1 MSHSRFTRMPGFL
14 AALTVSFCAVAQAD
28 PADTIFA
35 AENALYGA
43 GYDIGKADGWMDNT
57 LRSAIRKYQ
66 SGHDGLQATGDLDPQ
81 TLSALGIAFKD
92 GDPVTGNTAQN
103 REGAM
108 ADAGIDKERFG
119 SANEEQPVAAAP
131 EPEVRPEPAL
141 VSTES
146 PPLEE
151 EAVPVPDAILATDDN
166 PVIQPEP
173 TIAQASMPAPQTV
186 EEPESE
192 PVAVAVAEEP
202 SATEMPSATE
212 KPQTTVERPIV
223 EEPST
228 VEELST
234 VDAEPSIALNV
245 PSEATEETSTDVD
258 YQLPQETMTSG
269 NPEISES
276 LQATSSSSD
285 NTSEPTTVTKSSGGF
300 FSSLF
305 DFLFG
310 WLI

>member
-43 GYDIGKADGWMDNT
+43 GYDIGKADGWMDDT

-66 SGHDGLQATGDLDPQ
+66 SGREGLQATGDLDPQ
-81 TLSALGIAFKD
+81 TLSALGIAVKD
-92 GDPVTGNTAQN
+92 GDAVTGNSARS

-108 ADAGIDKERFG
+108 ADAGISKQRFG
-119 SANEEQPVAAAP
+119 SPSAKQPIAAAP
-131 EPEVRPEPAL
+131 EPEVKPEPVP
-141 VSTES
+141 VSTEAS
-146 PPLEE
+146 TLEE
-151 EAVPVPDAILATDDN
+151 ESAPAPETIVATNDK
-166 PVIQPEP
+166 PVIQPETELAQDSKP
-173 TIAQASMPAPQTV
+173 KPQIA
-186 EEPESE
+186 EEPETE
-192 PVAVAVAEEP
+192 PVAVAAVEEP
-202 SATEMPSATE
+202 S
-212 KPQTTVERPIV
+212 IV
-223 EEPST
+223 EETST

-234 VDAEPSIALNV
+234 VDAEPSVALNV

-258 YQLPQETMTSG
+258 YQLPEEPTASG

-276 LQATSSSSD
+276 SQATSSTSD
-285 NTSEPTTVTKSSGGF
+285 NTSESTTVAKSSGGF

>member
-81 TLSALGIAFKD
+81 TLSALGIAVKD

-131 EPEVRPEPAL
+131 EPEVQTEPAL

-173 TIAQASMPAPQTV
+173 TIAQASTPAPQTV

-192 PVAVAVAEEP
+192 PVAVAVAEE
-202 SATEMPSATE
+202 PSATE

-258 YQLPQETMTSG
+258 YQLPQETTTSG

>member
-43 GYDIGKADGWMDNT
+43 GYDIGKADGWMDDT

-66 SGHDGLQATGDLDPQ
+66 SGQEGLQATGDLDPQ
-81 TLSALGIAFKD
+81 TLSALGIAVKD
-92 GDPVTGNTAQN
+92 GDAVTGNSARS

-108 ADAGIDKERFG
+108 ADAGISKQRFG
-119 SANEEQPVAAAP
+119 SPSAKQPVAVAP
-131 EPEVRPEPAL
+131 EPEVQREPAP
-141 VSTES
+141 VSIEAPT
-146 PPLEE
+146 LEE
-151 EAVPVPDAILATDDN
+151 EAAPVPDAILATDDN

-173 TIAQASMPAPQTV
+173 ETAQASMQAPQTA
-186 EEPESE
+186 EEPESK
-192 PVAVAVAEEP
+192 PVAVAAAEEP
-202 SATEMPSATE
+202 S
-212 KPQTTVERPIV
+212 IV
-223 EEPST
+223 EETST
-228 VEELST
+228 VEKLST
-234 VDAEPSIALNV
+234 VDAAPSVALDV

-258 YQLPQETMTSG
+258 YQLPEEPTASD

-276 LQATSSSSD
+276 LQATRSSSD
-285 NTSEPTTVTKSSGGF
+285 NTSKSTTVAKSSGGF

>member
-43 GYDIGKADGWMDNT
+43 GYDIGKADGWMDDT

-66 SGHDGLQATGDLDPQ
+66 SGREGLQATGDLDPQ
-81 TLSALGIAFKD
+81 TLSALGIAVKD
-92 GDPVTGNTAQN
+92 GDAVTGNSARS

-108 ADAGIDKERFG
+108 ADAGISKQRFG
-119 SANEEQPVAAAP
+119 SPSAKQPVAAAP
-131 EPEVRPEPAL
+131 EPEVKPEPAP
-141 VSTES
+141 VSTEA
-146 PPLEE
+146 PTLEE
-151 EAVPVPDAILATDDN
+151 ESAPAPETIVATNDK
-166 PVIQPEP
+166 PVIQPETELAQDSKP
-173 TIAQASMPAPQTV
+173 KPQIA
-186 EEPESE
+186 EEPETE
-192 PVAVAVAEEP
+192 PVAVAAVEEP
-202 SATEMPSATE
+202 S
-212 KPQTTVERPIV
+212 IV
-223 EEPST
+223 EETST

-234 VDAEPSIALNV
+234 VDAEPSVALNV

-258 YQLPQETMTSG
+258 YQLPEEPTASG

-276 LQATSSSSD
+276 SQATSSTSD
-285 NTSEPTTVTKSSGGF
+285 NTSESTTVAKSSGGF

>member
-66 SGHDGLQATGDLDPQ
+66 SGHEGLQATGDLDPQ
-81 TLSALGIAFKD
+81 TLSALGIAVKD

-131 EPEVRPEPAL
+131 EPEVQTEPAL

-202 SATEMPSATE
+202 SATE

-258 YQLPQETMTSG
+258 YQLPQETTTSG

>member
-14 AALTVSFCAVAQAD
+14 AVLTVSFCAVAQAD

-43 GYDIGKADGWMDNT
+43 GYDIGKADGWMDDT

-66 SGHDGLQATGDLDPQ
+66 SGREGLQATGDLDPQ
-81 TLSALGIAFKD
+81 TLSALGIAVKD
-92 GDPVTGNTAQN
+92 GDAVTGNSARS

-108 ADAGIDKERFG
+108 ADAGISKQRFG
-119 SANEEQPVAAAP
+119 SPSAKQPIAAAP
-131 EPEVRPEPAL
+131 EPKVKPEPVP
-141 VSTES
+141 VSTEA
-146 PPLEE
+146 PTLEE
-151 EAVPVPDAILATDDN
+151 ESAPAPETIVATNDK
-166 PVIQPEP
+166 PVIQPETELAQDSKP
-173 TIAQASMPAPQTV
+173 EPQIA

-192 PVAVAVAEEP
+192 PVAVAAVEEP
-202 SATEMPSATE
+202 SAME
-212 KPQTTVERPIV
+212 KPQTIDEPSIV
-223 EEPST
+223 EETST

-234 VDAEPSIALNV
+234 VDAEPSVALNV

-258 YQLPQETMTSG
+258 YQLPEEPTASG

-276 LQATSSSSD
+276 SQATSSTSD
-285 NTSEPTTVTKSSGGF
+285 NTAESTTVAKSSGGF

>member
-43 GYDIGKADGWMDNT
+43 GYDIGKADGWMDDT

-66 SGHDGLQATGDLDPQ
+66 SGREGLQATGDLDPQ
-81 TLSALGIAFKD
+81 TLSALGIAVKD
-92 GDPVTGNTAQN
+92 GDAVTGNSARS

-108 ADAGIDKERFG
+108 ADAGISKQRFG
-119 SANEEQPVAAAP
+119 SPSAKQPVAAAP
-131 EPEVRPEPAL
+131 EPEVKPEPAP
-141 VSTES
+141 VSTEA
-146 PPLEE
+146 PTLEE
-151 EAVPVPDAILATDDN
+151 ESAPAPETIVATNDK
-166 PVIQPEP
+166 PVIQPE
-173 TIAQASMPAPQTV
+173 TEIAQDSKPEPQIA
-186 EEPESE
+186 EEPETE
-192 PVAVAVAEEP
+192 PVAVAAVEEP
-202 SATEMPSATE
+202 S
-212 KPQTTVERPIV
+212 IV
-223 EEPST
+223 EETST

-234 VDAEPSIALNV
+234 VDAEPSVALNV

-258 YQLPQETMTSG
+258 YQLPEEPTASG

-276 LQATSSSSD
+276 SQATSSTSD
-285 NTSEPTTVTKSSGGF
+285 NTSESTTVAKSSGGF

>member
-43 GYDIGKADGWMDNT
+43 GYDIGKADGWMDDT

-66 SGHDGLQATGDLDPQ
+66 SGQEGLQATGDLDPQ
-81 TLSALGIAFKD
+81 TLSALGIAVKD
-92 GDPVTGNTAQN
+92 GDAVTGNSARS

-108 ADAGIDKERFG
+108 AEAGISKQRFG
-119 SANEEQPVAAAP
+119 SPSAKQPVAVAP
-131 EPEVRPEPAL
+131 EPEVQREPAP
-141 VSTES
+141 VSIEAPT
-146 PPLEE
+146 LEE
-151 EAVPVPDAILATDDN
+151 EAAPVPDAILATDDN

-173 TIAQASMPAPQTV
+173 ETAQASMQAPQTA
-186 EEPESE
+186 EEPESK
-192 PVAVAVAEEP
+192 PVAVAAAEEP
-202 SATEMPSATE
+202 S
-212 KPQTTVERPIV
+212 IV
-223 EEPST
+223 EETST
-228 VEELST
+228 VEKLST
-234 VDAEPSIALNV
+234 VDAAPSVALDV

-258 YQLPQETMTSG
+258 YQLPEEPTASD

-276 LQATSSSSD
+276 LQATRSSSD
-285 NTSEPTTVTKSSGGF
+285 NTSKSTTVAKSSGGF

>member
-43 GYDIGKADGWMDNT
+43 GYDIGKADGWMDDT

-66 SGHDGLQATGDLDPQ
+66 SGREGLQATGDLDPQ
-81 TLSALGIAFKD
+81 TLSALGIAVKD
-92 GDPVTGNTAQN
+92 GDAVTGNSARS

-108 ADAGIDKERFG
+108 ADAGISKQRFG
-119 SANEEQPVAAAP
+119 SPSAKQPIAAAP
-131 EPEVRPEPAL
+131 EPEVKPEPVP
-141 VSTES
+141 VSTEA
-146 PPLEE
+146 PTLEE
-151 EAVPVPDAILATDDN
+151 ESAPAPETIVATNDK
-166 PVIQPEP
+166 PVIQPETELAQDSKP
-173 TIAQASMPAPQTV
+173 KPQIA
-186 EEPESE
+186 EEPETE
-192 PVAVAVAEEP
+192 PVAVAAVEEP
-202 SATEMPSATE
+202 S
-212 KPQTTVERPIV
+212 IV
-223 EEPST
+223 EETST

-234 VDAEPSIALNV
+234 VDAEPSVALNV

-258 YQLPQETMTSG
+258 YQLPEEPTASG

-276 LQATSSSSD
+276 LQATSSTSD
-285 NTSEPTTVTKSSGGF
+285 NTSESTTVAKSSGGF

>member
-43 GYDIGKADGWMDNT
+43 GYDIGKADGWMDDT

-66 SGHDGLQATGDLDPQ
+66 SGREGLQATGDLDPQ
-81 TLSALGIAFKD
+81 TLSALGIAVKD
-92 GDPVTGNTAQN
+92 GDAVTGNSARS

-108 ADAGIDKERFG
+108 ADAGISKQRFG
-119 SANEEQPVAAAP
+119 SPSAKQPIAAAP
-131 EPEVRPEPAL
+131 EPEVKPEPVP
-141 VSTES
+141 VSTEA
-146 PPLEE
+146 PTLEE
-151 EAVPVPDAILATDDN
+151 ESAPAPETIVATNDK
-166 PVIQPEP
+166 PVIQPETELAQDSKP
-173 TIAQASMPAPQTV
+173 KPQIA
-186 EEPESE
+186 EEPETE
-192 PVAVAVAEEP
+192 PVAVAAVEEP
-202 SATEMPSATE
+202 S
-212 KPQTTVERPIV
+212 IV
-223 EEPST
+223 EETST

-234 VDAEPSIALNV
+234 VDAEPSVALNV

-258 YQLPQETMTSG
+258 YELPEEPTASG

-276 LQATSSSSD
+276 SQATSSTSD
-285 NTSEPTTVTKSSGGF
+285 NTSESTTVAKSSGGF

>member
-43 GYDIGKADGWMDNT
+43 GYDIGKADGWMDDT

-66 SGHDGLQATGDLDPQ
+66 SGREGLQATGDLDPQ
-81 TLSALGIAFKD
+81 TLSALGIAVKD
-92 GDPVTGNTAQN
+92 GDAVTGNSARS

-108 ADAGIDKERFG
+108 ADAGISKQRFG
-119 SANEEQPVAAAP
+119 SPSAKQPIAAAP
-131 EPEVRPEPAL
+131 EPEVKPEPVP
-141 VSTES
+141 VSTEA
-146 PPLEE
+146 PTLEE
-151 EAVPVPDAILATDDN
+151 ESAPAPETIVATNDK
-166 PVIQPEP
+166 PVIQPETELAKDP
-173 TIAQASMPAPQTV
+173 KPEPQIA
-186 EEPESE
+186 EEPETE
-192 PVAVAVAEEP
+192 PVAVAAVEEP
-202 SATEMPSATE
+202 S
-212 KPQTTVERPIV
+212 IV
-223 EEPST
+223 EETST

-234 VDAEPSIALNV
+234 VDAEPSVALNV

-258 YQLPQETMTSG
+258 YQLPEEPTASG

-276 LQATSSSSD
+276 SQATSSTSD
-285 NTSEPTTVTKSSGGF
+285 NTSESTTVAKSSGGF

>member
-43 GYDIGKADGWMDNT
+43 GYDIGKADGWMDDT

-66 SGHDGLQATGDLDPQ
+66 SGQEGLQATGDLDPQ
-81 TLSALGIAFKD
+81 TLSALGIAVKD
-92 GDPVTGNTAQN
+92 GDSVTGNTARS
-103 REGAM
+103 REEAM
-108 ADAGIDKERFG
+108 AEAGISKQRFG
-119 SANEEQPVAAAP
+119 SPSAKQPVAVAP
-131 EPEVRPEPAL
+131 EPEVQREPVP
-141 VSTES
+141 VSTEA
-146 PPLEE
+146 PTLEE
-151 EAVPVPDAILATDDN
+151 EAAPVPDAILATDDN
-166 PVIQPEP
+166 PVIQSEPE
-173 TIAQASMPAPQTV
+173 TAQTSMQAPQIV
-186 EEPESE
+186 KEPESK
-192 PVAVAVAEEP
+192 PVAIAAVEEP
-202 SATEMPSATE
+202 SAME
-212 KPQTTVERPIV
+212 KPQTIDEPSII
-223 EEPST
+223 EETST
-228 VEELST
+228 VEKLST
-234 VDAEPSIALNV
+234 VDAAPSVALDV

-258 YQLPQETMTSG
+258 YQLPEEPTASD

-276 LQATSSSSD
+276 LQATRSSSD
-285 NTSEPTTVTKSSGGF
+285 NTSKSTTVAKSSGGF

>member
-1 MSHSRFTRMPGFL
+1 MSHSRFTRMPSFL

-43 GYDIGKADGWMDNT
+43 GYDIGKADGWMDDT

-66 SGHDGLQATGDLDPQ
+66 SGREGLQATGDLDPQ
-81 TLSALGIAFKD
+81 TLSALGIAVKD
-92 GDPVTGNTAQN
+92 GDAVTGNSARS

-108 ADAGIDKERFG
+108 ADAGISKQRFG
-119 SANEEQPVAAAP
+119 SPSAKQPIAAAP
-131 EPEVRPEPAL
+131 EPEVKPEPVP
-141 VSTES
+141 VSTEA
-146 PPLEE
+146 PTLEE
-151 EAVPVPDAILATDDN
+151 ESAPAPETIVATNDK
-166 PVIQPEP
+166 PVIQPETELAQDSKP
-173 TIAQASMPAPQTV
+173 KPQIA
-186 EEPESE
+186 EEPETE
-192 PVAVAVAEEP
+192 PVAVAAVEEP
-202 SATEMPSATE
+202 S
-212 KPQTTVERPIV
+212 IV
-223 EEPST
+223 EETST

-234 VDAEPSIALNV
+234 VDAEPSVALNV

-258 YQLPQETMTSG
+258 YQLPEEPTASG

-276 LQATSSSSD
+276 SQATSSTSD

>member
-43 GYDIGKADGWMDNT
+43 GYDIGKADGWMDDT

-66 SGHDGLQATGDLDPQ
+66 SGREGLQATGDLDPQ
-81 TLSALGIAFKD
+81 TLSALGIAVKD
-92 GDPVTGNTAQN
+92 GDAVTGNSARS

-119 SANEEQPVAAAP
+119 SANEEQLVAAAP
-131 EPEVRPEPAL
+131 EPEVQPEPAL
-141 VSTES
+141 VPTES

-202 SATEMPSATE
+202 SATE

-258 YQLPQETMTSG
+258 YQLPEEPTASG

-276 LQATSSSSD
+276 SQATSSTSD
-285 NTSEPTTVTKSSGGF
+285 NTSESTTVAKSSGGF

>member
-43 GYDIGKADGWMDNT
+43 GYDIGKADGWMDDT

-66 SGHDGLQATGDLDPQ
+66 SGREGLQATGDLDPQ
-81 TLSALGIAFKD
+81 TLSALGIAVKD
-92 GDPVTGNTAQN
+92 GDAVTGNSARS

-108 ADAGIDKERFG
+108 ADAGISKQRFG
-119 SANEEQPVAAAP
+119 SPSAKQPIAAAP
-131 EPEVRPEPAL
+131 EPEVKPEPAP
-141 VSTES
+141 VSTEA
-146 PPLEE
+146 PTLEE
-151 EAVPVPDAILATDDN
+151 ESAPAPETIVATNDK
-166 PVIQPEP
+166 PVIQPETELAQDSKP
-173 TIAQASMPAPQTV
+173 KPQIA
-186 EEPESE
+186 EEPETE
-192 PVAVAVAEEP
+192 PVAVAAVEEP
-202 SATEMPSATE
+202 S
-212 KPQTTVERPIV
+212 IV
-223 EEPST
+223 EETST

-234 VDAEPSIALNV
+234 VDAEPSVALNV

-258 YQLPQETMTSG
+258 YQLPEEPTASG

-276 LQATSSSSD
+276 SQATSSTSD
-285 NTSEPTTVTKSSGGF
+285 NTSESTTVAKSSGGF

>member
-43 GYDIGKADGWMDNT
+43 GYDIGKADGWMDDT

-66 SGHDGLQATGDLDPQ
+66 SGQEGLQATGDLDPQ
-81 TLSALGIAFKD
+81 TLSALGIAVKD
-92 GDPVTGNTAQN
+92 GDAVTGNSARS

-108 ADAGIDKERFG
+108 AEAGISKQRFG
-119 SANEEQPVAAAP
+119 SPSAKQPVAVAP
-131 EPEVRPEPAL
+131 EPEVQREPAP
-141 VSTES
+141 VSIEAPT
-146 PPLEE
+146 LEE
-151 EAVPVPDAILATDDN
+151 EAAPVPDAILATDDN

-173 TIAQASMPAPQTV
+173 ETAQASMQAPQTA
-186 EEPESE
+186 EEPESK
-192 PVAVAVAEEP
+192 PVAVAAAEEP
-202 SATEMPSATE
+202 S
-212 KPQTTVERPIV
+212 IV
-223 EEPST
+223 EETST
-228 VEELST
+228 VEKLST
-234 VDAEPSIALNV
+234 VDAEPSVALNV

-258 YQLPQETMTSG
+258 YQLPEEPTASD

-276 LQATSSSSD
+276 LQATRSSSD
-285 NTSEPTTVTKSSGGF
+285 NTSKSTTVAKSSGGF

>member
-1 MSHSRFTRMPGFL
+1 MPSFL

-43 GYDIGKADGWMDNT
+43 GYDIGKADGWMDDT

-66 SGHDGLQATGDLDPQ
+66 SGREGLQATGDLDPQ
-81 TLSALGIAFKD
+81 TLSALGIAVKD
-92 GDPVTGNTAQN
+92 GDAVTGNSARS

-108 ADAGIDKERFG
+108 ADAGISKQRFG
-119 SANEEQPVAAAP
+119 SPSAKQPIAAAP
-131 EPEVRPEPAL
+131 EPEVKPEPVP
-141 VSTES
+141 VSTEA
-146 PPLEE
+146 PTLEE
-151 EAVPVPDAILATDDN
+151 ESAPAPETIVATNDK
-166 PVIQPEP
+166 PVIQPETELAQDSKP
-173 TIAQASMPAPQTV
+173 EPQIA
-186 EEPESE
+186 EEPETE
-192 PVAVAVAEEP
+192 PVAVAAVEEP
-202 SATEMPSATE
+202 S
-212 KPQTTVERPIV
+212 II
-223 EEPST
+223 EETST

-234 VDAEPSIALNV
+234 VDAEPSVALNV

-258 YQLPQETMTSG
+258 YQLPEEPTASG

-276 LQATSSSSD
+276 SQATSSTSD
-285 NTSEPTTVTKSSGGF
+285 NTSESTTVAKSSGGF

>member
-43 GYDIGKADGWMDNT
+43 GYDIGKADGWMDDT

-66 SGHDGLQATGDLDPQ
+66 SGREGLQATVDLDPQ
-81 TLSALGIAFKD
+81 TLSALGIAVKD
-92 GDPVTGNTAQN
+92 GDAVTGNSARS

-108 ADAGIDKERFG
+108 ADAGISKQRFG
-119 SANEEQPVAAAP
+119 SPSAKQPIAAAP
-131 EPEVRPEPAL
+131 EPEVKPEPVP
-141 VSTES
+141 VSTEAS
-146 PPLEE
+146 TLEE
-151 EAVPVPDAILATDDN
+151 ESAPAPETIVATNDK
-166 PVIQPEP
+166 PVIQPETELAQDSKP
-173 TIAQASMPAPQTV
+173 EPQIA
-186 EEPESE
+186 EEPETE
-192 PVAVAVAEEP
+192 PVAVAAVEEP
-202 SATEMPSATE
+202 S
-212 KPQTTVERPIV
+212 IV
-223 EEPST
+223 EETST

-234 VDAEPSIALNV
+234 VDAEPSVALNV

-258 YQLPQETMTSG
+258 YQLPEEPTASG

-276 LQATSSSSD
+276 SQATSSTSD
-285 NTSEPTTVTKSSGGF
+285 NTSESTTVAKSSGGF

>member
-1 MSHSRFTRMPGFL
+1 MSHSRFTRMPSFL

-43 GYDIGKADGWMDNT
+43 GYDIGKADGWMDDT

-66 SGHDGLQATGDLDPQ
+66 SGREGLQATGDLDPQ
-81 TLSALGIAFKD
+81 TLSALGIAVKD
-92 GDPVTGNTAQN
+92 GDAVTGNSARS

-108 ADAGIDKERFG
+108 ADAGISKQRFG
-119 SANEEQPVAAAP
+119 SPSAKQPIAAAP
-131 EPEVRPEPAL
+131 EPEVKPEPVP
-141 VSTES
+141 VSTEA
-146 PPLEE
+146 PTLEE
-151 EAVPVPDAILATDDN
+151 ESAPAPETIVATNDK
-166 PVIQPEP
+166 PVIQPETELAQDSKP
-173 TIAQASMPAPQTV
+173 EPQIA
-186 EEPESE
+186 EEPETE
-192 PVAVAVAEEP
+192 PVAVAAVEEP
-202 SATEMPSATE
+202 S
-212 KPQTTVERPIV
+212 IV
-223 EEPST
+223 EETST

-234 VDAEPSIALNV
+234 VDAEPSVALNV

-258 YQLPQETMTSG
+258 YQLPEEPTASG

-276 LQATSSSSD
+276 SQATSSTSD
-285 NTSEPTTVTKSSGGF
+285 NTSESTTVAKSSGGF

>member
-43 GYDIGKADGWMDNT
+43 GYDIGKADGWMDDT

-66 SGHDGLQATGDLDPQ
+66 SGREGLQATGDLDPQ
-81 TLSALGIAFKD
+81 TLSALGIAVKD
-92 GDPVTGNTAQN
+92 GDAVTGNSARS

-108 ADAGIDKERFG
+108 ADAGISKQRFG
-119 SANEEQPVAAAP
+119 SPSAKQPIAAAP
-131 EPEVRPEPAL
+131 EPEVKPEPVP
-141 VSTES
+141 VSTEA
-146 PPLEE
+146 PTLEE
-151 EAVPVPDAILATDDN
+151 ESAPAPETIVATNDK
-166 PVIQPEP
+166 PVIQPETELAQDSKP
-173 TIAQASMPAPQTV
+173 KPQIA
-186 EEPESE
+186 EEPETE
-192 PVAVAVAEEP
+192 PVAVAAVEEP
-202 SATEMPSATE
+202 S
-212 KPQTTVERPIV
+212 IV
-223 EEPST
+223 EETST

-234 VDAEPSIALNV
+234 VDAEPSVALNV

-258 YQLPQETMTSG
+258 YQLPEEPTASG

-276 LQATSSSSD
+276 SQATSSTSD
-285 NTSEPTTVTKSSGGF
+285 NTAESTTVAKSSGGF

>member
-1 MSHSRFTRMPGFL
+1 MSHSRFTRMPSFL

-43 GYDIGKADGWMDNT
+43 GYDIGKADGWMDDT

-66 SGHDGLQATGDLDPQ
+66 SGREGLQATGDLDPQ
-81 TLSALGIAFKD
+81 TLSALGIAVKD
-92 GDPVTGNTAQN
+92 GDAVTGNSARS

-108 ADAGIDKERFG
+108 ADAGISKQRFG
-119 SANEEQPVAAAP
+119 SPSAKQPIAAAP
-131 EPEVRPEPAL
+131 EPEVKPEPVP
-141 VSTES
+141 VSTEA
-146 PPLEE
+146 PTLEE
-151 EAVPVPDAILATDDN
+151 ESAPAPETIVATNDK
-166 PVIQPEP
+166 PVIQPETELAQDSKP
-173 TIAQASMPAPQTV
+173 KPQIA
-186 EEPESE
+186 EEPETE
-192 PVAVAVAEEP
+192 PVAVAAVEEP
-202 SATEMPSATE
+202 S
-212 KPQTTVERPIV
+212 IV
-223 EEPST
+223 EETST

-234 VDAEPSIALNV
+234 VDAEPSVALNV

-258 YQLPQETMTSG
+258 YQLPQETTTSG

>member
-43 GYDIGKADGWMDNT
+43 GYDIGKADGWMDDT

-66 SGHDGLQATGDLDPQ
+66 SGREGLQATGDLDPQ
-81 TLSALGIAFKD
+81 TLSALGIAVKD
-92 GDPVTGNTAQN
+92 GDAVTGNSARS

-108 ADAGIDKERFG
+108 ADAGISKQRFG
-119 SANEEQPVAAAP
+119 SPSAKQPIAAAP
-131 EPEVRPEPAL
+131 EPEVKPEPVP
-141 VSTES
+141 VSTEA
-146 PPLEE
+146 PTLEE
-151 EAVPVPDAILATDDN
+151 ESAPAPETIVATNDK
-166 PVIQPEP
+166 PVIQPE
-173 TIAQASMPAPQTV
+173 TEIAQDSKPEPQIA
-186 EEPESE
+186 EEPETE
-192 PVAVAVAEEP
+192 PVAVAAVEEP
-202 SATEMPSATE
+202 S
-212 KPQTTVERPIV
+212 IV
-223 EEPST
+223 EETST

-234 VDAEPSIALNV
+234 VDAEPSVALNV

-258 YQLPQETMTSG
+258 YQLPEEPTASG

-276 LQATSSSSD
+276 SQATSSTSD
-285 NTSEPTTVTKSSGGF
+285 NTSESTTVAKSSGGF

>member
-1 MSHSRFTRMPGFL
+1 MSHSRFTRTSGFL
-14 AALTVSFCAVAQAD
+14 AALTASFCAVAQVE

-43 GYDIGKADGWMDNT
+43 GYDIGKADGWMDDT

-66 SGHDGLQATGDLDPQ
+66 SGHEGLQATGDLDPQ
-81 TLSALGIAFKD
+81 TLSALGIAAKD
-92 GDPVTGNTAQN
+92 AVTGNSAPS

-108 ADAGIDKERFG
+108 ADAGVSKQRFG
-119 SANEEQPVAAAP
+119 SPDAERPVAAAP
-131 EPEVRPEPAL
+131 EPEVQPEPVS
-141 VSTES
+141 VSTAA
-146 PPLEE
+146 PTLEE
-151 EAVPVPDAILATDDN
+151 EAA
-166 PVIQPEP
+166 
-173 TIAQASMPAPQTV
+173 PAPASALQTLK
-186 EEPESE
+186 EPESE
-192 PVAVAVAEEP
+192 PVVIAAVEEP
-202 SATEMPSATE
+202 SATEKPSATNKPAAANKPSITE
-212 KPQTTVERPIV
+212 KPPTTEQRSVV
-223 EEPST
+223 EETST

-234 VDAEPSIALNV
+234 VDAEPSVALNV

-258 YQLPQETMTSG
+258 YQLPEEPMASD

-276 LQATSSSSD
+276 LQASSPSSD
-285 NTSEPTTVTKSSGGF
+285 NTSESTTVAKSSGGF

>member
-1 MSHSRFTRMPGFL
+1 MPSFL

-43 GYDIGKADGWMDNT
+43 GYDIGKADGWMDDT

-66 SGHDGLQATGDLDPQ
+66 SGREGLQATGDLDPQ
-81 TLSALGIAFKD
+81 TLSALGIAVKD
-92 GDPVTGNTAQN
+92 GDAVTGNSARS

-108 ADAGIDKERFG
+108 ADAGISKQRFG
-119 SANEEQPVAAAP
+119 SPSAKQPIAAAP
-131 EPEVRPEPAL
+131 EPEVKPEPVP
-141 VSTES
+141 VSTEA
-146 PPLEE
+146 PTLEE
-151 EAVPVPDAILATDDN
+151 ESAPAPETIVATNDK
-166 PVIQPEP
+166 PVIQPETELAQDSKP
-173 TIAQASMPAPQTV
+173 KPQIA
-186 EEPESE
+186 EEPETE
-192 PVAVAVAEEP
+192 PVAVAAVEEP
-202 SATEMPSATE
+202 S
-212 KPQTTVERPIV
+212 IV
-223 EEPST
+223 EETST

-234 VDAEPSIALNV
+234 VDAEPSVALNV

-258 YQLPQETMTSG
+258 YQLPEEPTASG

-276 LQATSSSSD
+276 SQATSSTSD
-285 NTSEPTTVTKSSGGF
+285 NTSESTTVAKSSGGF

>member
-43 GYDIGKADGWMDNT
+43 GYDIGKADGWMDDP

-66 SGHDGLQATGDLDPQ
+66 SGQEGLQATGDLDPQ
-81 TLSALGIAFKD
+81 TLSALGIAVKD
-92 GDPVTGNTAQN
+92 GDAVTGNTARS

-108 ADAGIDKERFG
+108 AEAGISKQRFG
-119 SANEEQPVAAAP
+119 SPSATQPVAVAP
-131 EPEVRPEPAL
+131 EPEVKPEPAP
-141 VSTES
+141 VSIEAPT
-146 PPLEE
+146 LEE
-151 EAVPVPDAILATDDN
+151 EAAPVPDAILATDDN

-173 TIAQASMPAPQTV
+173 ETAQASMQAPKTA
-186 EEPESE
+186 EEPESK
-192 PVAVAVAEEP
+192 PVAVAAAEEP
-202 SATEMPSATE
+202 S
-212 KPQTTVERPIV
+212 IV
-223 EEPST
+223 EETST
-228 VEELST
+228 VEKLST
-234 VDAEPSIALNV
+234 VDAAPSVALNV

-258 YQLPQETMTSG
+258 YQLPEEPTASD

-276 LQATSSSSD
+276 LQATRSSSD
-285 NTSEPTTVTKSSGGF
+285 NTSESTTVAKSSGGF

>member
-43 GYDIGKADGWMDNT
+43 GYDIGKADGWMDDT

-66 SGHDGLQATGDLDPQ
+66 SGREGLQATGDLDPQ
-81 TLSALGIAFKD
+81 TLSALGIAVKD
-92 GDPVTGNTAQN
+92 GDAVTGNSARS

-108 ADAGIDKERFG
+108 ADAGISKQRFG
-119 SANEEQPVAAAP
+119 SPSAKQPIAAAP
-131 EPEVRPEPAL
+131 EPEVKPEPVP
-141 VSTES
+141 VSTEA
-146 PPLEE
+146 PTLEE
-151 EAVPVPDAILATDDN
+151 ESAPAPETIVATNDK
-166 PVIQPEP
+166 PVIQPETELAQDP
-173 TIAQASMPAPQTV
+173 KPEPQIA
-186 EEPESE
+186 EEPETE
-192 PVAVAVAEEP
+192 PVAVAA
-202 SATEMPSATE
+202 
-212 KPQTTVERPIV
+212 V
-223 EEPST
+223 EEP
-228 VEELST
+228 ST
-234 VDAEPSIALNV
+234 VDAEPSVALNV

-258 YQLPQETMTSG
+258 YQLPEEPTASG

-276 LQATSSSSD
+276 SQATSSTSD
-285 NTSEPTTVTKSSGGF
+285 NTSESTTVAKSSGGF

>member
-43 GYDIGKADGWMDNT
+43 GYDIGKADGWMDDT

-66 SGHDGLQATGDLDPQ
+66 SGREGLQATGDLDPQ
-81 TLSALGIAFKD
+81 TLSALGIAVKD
-92 GDPVTGNTAQN
+92 GDAVTGNSARS

-108 ADAGIDKERFG
+108 ADAGISKQRFG
-119 SANEEQPVAAAP
+119 SPSAKQPIADAP
-131 EPEVRPEPAL
+131 EPEVKPEPVP
-141 VSTES
+141 VSTEA
-146 PPLEE
+146 PTLEE
-151 EAVPVPDAILATDDN
+151 ESALAPETIVATNDK
-166 PVIQPEP
+166 PVIQPETELAQDP
-173 TIAQASMPAPQTV
+173 KPEPQIA
-186 EEPESE
+186 EEPETE
-192 PVAVAVAEEP
+192 PVAVAA
-202 SATEMPSATE
+202 
-212 KPQTTVERPIV
+212 V
-223 EEPST
+223 EETST

-234 VDAEPSIALNV
+234 VDAEPSVALNV

-258 YQLPQETMTSG
+258 YQLPEEPTASG

-276 LQATSSSSD
+276 SQATSSTSG
-285 NTSEPTTVTKSSGGF
+285 NTSESTTVAKSSGGF

>member
-1 MSHSRFTRMPGFL
+1 MSHSRFTRIPGFL

-43 GYDIGKADGWMDNT
+43 GYDIGKADGWMDDT

-66 SGHDGLQATGDLDPQ
+66 SGQEGLQATGDLDPQ
-81 TLSALGIAFKD
+81 TLSALGIAVKD
-92 GDPVTGNTAQN
+92 GDSVTGNTARS

-108 ADAGIDKERFG
+108 AEAGISKQRFG
-119 SANEEQPVAAAP
+119 SPSAKQPVAVAP
-131 EPEVRPEPAL
+131 EPEVQREPAP
-141 VSTES
+141 VSIEAPT
-146 PPLEE
+146 LEE
-151 EAVPVPDAILATDDN
+151 EAAPVPDAILATDDN

-173 TIAQASMPAPQTV
+173 ETAQASMQAPQTA
-186 EEPESE
+186 EEPESK
-192 PVAVAVAEEP
+192 PVAVAAAEEP

-212 KPQTTVERPIV
+212 KPQTTVERQIV

-258 YQLPQETMTSG
+258 YQLPQETTTSG
-269 NPEISES
+269 DPEISES

>member
-43 GYDIGKADGWMDNT
+43 GYDIGKADGWMDDT

-66 SGHDGLQATGDLDPQ
+66 SGREGLQATGDLDPQ
-81 TLSALGIAFKD
+81 TLSALGIAVKD
-92 GDPVTGNTAQN
+92 GDAVTGNSARS

-108 ADAGIDKERFG
+108 ADAGISKQRFG
-119 SANEEQPVAAAP
+119 SPSAKQPIAAAP
-131 EPEVRPEPAL
+131 EPEVKPEPVP
-141 VSTES
+141 VSTEAS
-146 PPLEE
+146 TLEE
-151 EAVPVPDAILATDDN
+151 ESAPAPETIVATNDK
-166 PVIQPEP
+166 PVIQPETELAQDSKP
-173 TIAQASMPAPQTV
+173 EPQIA
-186 EEPESE
+186 EEPEIE
-192 PVAVAVAEEP
+192 PVAVAAVEEP
-202 SATEMPSATE
+202 S
-212 KPQTTVERPIV
+212 IV
-223 EEPST
+223 EETST

-234 VDAEPSIALNV
+234 VDAEPSVALNV

-258 YQLPQETMTSG
+258 YQLPEEPTASG

-276 LQATSSSSD
+276 SQATSSTSD
-285 NTSEPTTVTKSSGGF
+285 NTSESTTVAKSSGGF

>member
-1 MSHSRFTRMPGFL
+1 MPGFL

-43 GYDIGKADGWMDNT
+43 GYDIGKADGWMDDT

-66 SGHDGLQATGDLDPQ
+66 SGREGLQATGDLDPQ
-81 TLSALGIAFKD
+81 TLSALGIAVKD
-92 GDPVTGNTAQN
+92 GDAVTGNSARS

-108 ADAGIDKERFG
+108 ADAGISKQRFG
-119 SANEEQPVAAAP
+119 SPSAKQPIAAAP
-131 EPEVRPEPAL
+131 EPEVKPEPVP
-141 VSTES
+141 VSTEAS
-146 PPLEE
+146 TLEE
-151 EAVPVPDAILATDDN
+151 ESAPAPETIVATNDK
-166 PVIQPEP
+166 PVIQPETELAQDSKP
-173 TIAQASMPAPQTV
+173 KPQIA
-186 EEPESE
+186 EEPETE
-192 PVAVAVAEEP
+192 PVAVAAVEEP
-202 SATEMPSATE
+202 S
-212 KPQTTVERPIV
+212 IV
-223 EEPST
+223 EETST

-234 VDAEPSIALNV
+234 VDAEPSVALNV

-258 YQLPQETMTSG
+258 YQLPEEPTASG

-276 LQATSSSSD
+276 SQATSSTSD
-285 NTSEPTTVTKSSGGF
+285 NTSESTTVAKSSGGF

>member
-43 GYDIGKADGWMDNT
+43 GYDIGKADGWMDDT

-66 SGHDGLQATGDLDPQ
+66 SGREGLQATGDLDPQ
-81 TLSALGIAFKD
+81 TLSALGIAVKD
-92 GDPVTGNTAQN
+92 GDAVTGNSARS

-108 ADAGIDKERFG
+108 ADAGISKQRFG
-119 SANEEQPVAAAP
+119 SPSAKQPIAAAP
-131 EPEVRPEPAL
+131 EPEVKPEPVP
-141 VSTES
+141 VSTEA
-146 PPLEE
+146 PTLEE
-151 EAVPVPDAILATDDN
+151 ESAPAPETIVATNDK
-166 PVIQPEP
+166 PVIQPETELAQDSKP
-173 TIAQASMPAPQTV
+173 EPQIA
-186 EEPESE
+186 EEPETE
-192 PVAVAVAEEP
+192 PVAVAAVEEP
-202 SATEMPSATE
+202 S
-212 KPQTTVERPIV
+212 IV
-223 EEPST
+223 EETST

-234 VDAEPSIALNV
+234 VDAEPSVALNV

-258 YQLPQETMTSG
+258 YQLPEEPTASG

-276 LQATSSSSD
+276 SQATSSTSD
-285 NTSEPTTVTKSSGGF
+285 NTSESTTVAKSSGGF

>member
-43 GYDIGKADGWMDNT
+43 GYDIGKADGWMDDT

-66 SGHDGLQATGDLDPQ
+66 SGREGLQATGDLDPQ
-81 TLSALGIAFKD
+81 TLSALGIAVKD
-92 GDPVTGNTAQN
+92 GDAVTGNSARS

-108 ADAGIDKERFG
+108 AEAGISKQRFG
-119 SANEEQPVAAAP
+119 SPSAKQPIAAAP
-131 EPEVRPEPAL
+131 EPEVKPEPVP
-141 VSTES
+141 VSTEAS
-146 PPLEE
+146 TLEE
-151 EAVPVPDAILATDDN
+151 ESAPAPETIVATNDK
-166 PVIQPEP
+166 PVIQPETELAQDSKP
-173 TIAQASMPAPQTV
+173 KPQIA
-186 EEPESE
+186 EEPETE
-192 PVAVAVAEEP
+192 PVAVAAVEEP
-202 SATEMPSATE
+202 S
-212 KPQTTVERPIV
+212 IV
-223 EEPST
+223 EETST

-234 VDAEPSIALNV
+234 VDAEPSVALNV

-258 YQLPQETMTSG
+258 YQLPEEPTASG

-276 LQATSSSSD
+276 SQATSSTSD
-285 NTSEPTTVTKSSGGF
+285 NTSESTTVAKSSGGF

>member
-1 MSHSRFTRMPGFL
+1 MSHSRFTRMPSFL

-43 GYDIGKADGWMDNT
+43 GYDIGKADGWMDDT

-66 SGHDGLQATGDLDPQ
+66 SGREGLQATGDLDPQ
-81 TLSALGIAFKD
+81 TLSALGIAVKD
-92 GDPVTGNTAQN
+92 GDSVTGNTARS

-108 ADAGIDKERFG
+108 ADAGISKQRFG
-119 SANEEQPVAAAP
+119 SPSAKQPIAAAP
-131 EPEVRPEPAL
+131 EPEVKPEPVP
-141 VSTES
+141 VSTEA
-146 PPLEE
+146 PTLEE
-151 EAVPVPDAILATDDN
+151 ESAPAPETIVATNDK
-166 PVIQPEP
+166 PVIQPETELAQDSKP
-173 TIAQASMPAPQTV
+173 KPQIA
-186 EEPESE
+186 EEPETE
-192 PVAVAVAEEP
+192 PVAVAAVEEP
-202 SATEMPSATE
+202 S
-212 KPQTTVERPIV
+212 IV
-223 EEPST
+223 EETST

-234 VDAEPSIALNV
+234 VDAEPSVALNV

-258 YQLPQETMTSG
+258 YQLPEEPTASG

-276 LQATSSSSD
+276 SQATSSTSD
-285 NTSEPTTVTKSSGGF
+285 NTSESTTVAKSSGGF

>member
-1 MSHSRFTRMPGFL
+1 MSHSRFTRIPGFL

-43 GYDIGKADGWMDNT
+43 GYDIGKADGWMDDT

-66 SGHDGLQATGDLDPQ
+66 SGQEGLQATGDLDPQ
-81 TLSALGIAFKD
+81 TLSALGIAVKD
-92 GDPVTGNTAQN
+92 GDSVTGNTARS

-108 ADAGIDKERFG
+108 AEAGISKQRFG
-119 SANEEQPVAAAP
+119 SPSAKQPVAVAP
-131 EPEVRPEPAL
+131 EPEVQREPAP
-141 VSTES
+141 VSIEAPT
-146 PPLEE
+146 LEE
-151 EAVPVPDAILATDDN
+151 EAAPVPDAILATDDN

-173 TIAQASMPAPQTV
+173 ETAQASMQAPQTA
-186 EEPESE
+186 EEPESK
-192 PVAVAVAEEP
+192 PVAVAAAEEP
-202 SATEMPSATE
+202 S
-212 KPQTTVERPIV
+212 IV
-223 EEPST
+223 EETST
-228 VEELST
+228 VEKLST
-234 VDAEPSIALNV
+234 VDAAPSVALDV

-258 YQLPQETMTSG
+258 YQLPEEPTASD

-276 LQATSSSSD
+276 LQATRSSSD
-285 NTSEPTTVTKSSGGF
+285 NTSKSTTVAKSSGGF

>member
-1 MSHSRFTRMPGFL
+1 MSHSRFTRMPSFL

-43 GYDIGKADGWMDNT
+43 GYDIGKADGWMDDT

-66 SGHDGLQATGDLDPQ
+66 SGREGLQATGDLDPQ
-81 TLSALGIAFKD
+81 TLSALGIAVKD
-92 GDPVTGNTAQN
+92 GDAVTGNSARS

-108 ADAGIDKERFG
+108 ADAGISKQRFG
-119 SANEEQPVAAAP
+119 SPSAKQPIAAAP
-131 EPEVRPEPAL
+131 EPEVKPEPVP
-141 VSTES
+141 VSTEA
-146 PPLEE
+146 PTLEE
-151 EAVPVPDAILATDDN
+151 ESAPAPETIVATNDK
-166 PVIQPEP
+166 PVIQPETELAQDSKP
-173 TIAQASMPAPQTV
+173 KPQIA
-186 EEPESE
+186 EEPETE
-192 PVAVAVAEEP
+192 PVAVAAVEEP
-202 SATEMPSATE
+202 
-212 KPQTTVERPIV
+212 PIV
-223 EEPST
+223 EETST

-234 VDAEPSIALNV
+234 VDAEPSVALNV

-258 YQLPQETMTSG
+258 YQLPEEPTASG

-276 LQATSSSSD
+276 SQATSSTSD
-285 NTSEPTTVTKSSGGF
+285 NTSESTTVAKSSGGF